1 MLPVSKAFHHL
12 PVRSS
17 VQLVF
22 SGRGG
27 EEEEE
32 EEDEEEEKKYQQS
45 TRRGGA

>member
-32 EEDEEEEKKYQQS
+32 DEEEEKKYQKS

>member
-32 EEDEEEEKKYQQS
+32 EDEEEEKKYQKS